1 MISWESSTFI
11 ARPAEEVFAYV
22 ADVRNDPNWHK
33 DVHSA
38 TVIRGNGQLGDGTVF
53 DVKGKVSG
61 TEEIIA
67 YEPPQKVVIKGADM
81 GKLVPTD
88 IRTIQPVEG
97 GVRFTR
103 HVDLEAGGFMGWM
116 TKPMLGMI
124 TKRNDQFVQNL
135 KQVLEGG

>member
-11 ARPAEEVFAYV
+11 AAPADEVFAYV

-38 TVIRGNGQLGDGTVF
+38 TVADGNGRLGEGTVF
-53 DVKGKVSG
+53 DVKAKVSG
-61 TEEIIA
+61 TEEIIR
-67 YEPPQKVVIKGADM
+67 YEAPHTVVLKGGHM

-88 IRTIQPVEG
+88 TRTVEQVEG

-103 HVDLEAGGFMGWM
+103 HVDLEARGFMGWM
-116 TKPMLGMI
+116 TKRMLGTI
-124 TKRNDQFVQNL
+124 TKRNAQFVENL
-135 KQVLEGG
+135 KRVLEA

>member
-11 ARPAEEVFAYV
+11 ARPADEVFAYV
-22 ADVRNDPNWHK
+22 ADVRNDPTWHK

-38 TVIRGNGQLGDGTVF
+38 TVIKGDGQRGEGTVF
-53 DVKGKVSG
+53 DVKAMVSG

-67 YEPPQKVVIKGADM
+67 YEAPNKVVLKGGDM
-81 GKLVPTD
+81 GKMVPTD

-103 HVDLEAGGFMGWM
+103 HVDLDAGGFMGWM
-116 TKPMLGMI
+116 MKRMLGRVA
-124 TKRNDQFVQNL
+124 KRNDRFVENL
-135 KQVLEGG
+135 KHVLERS